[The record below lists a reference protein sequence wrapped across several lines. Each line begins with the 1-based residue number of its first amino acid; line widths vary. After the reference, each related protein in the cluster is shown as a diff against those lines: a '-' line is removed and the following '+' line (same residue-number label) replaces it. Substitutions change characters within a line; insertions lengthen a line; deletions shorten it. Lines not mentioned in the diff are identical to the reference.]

1 MQSNK
6 AIKIFL
12 IKFFGTYLLLFL
24 VYTFYLGKTQQSSNI
39 FSCAP
44 ITKNVAS
51 QTKWLLNKFGYNAEI
66 GQSDHELSMNLFISE
81 KPIARVVEGCNSI
94 SVIIL
99 FISFIVAFSAKFKTT
114 AIYILAGSLLI
125 YSINILRIAIISIAI
140 YKFPEYESVLHEII
154 FPLIIYGTTFLLWF
168 IWIQKFSVHKNE

>member
-24 VYTFYLGKTQQSSNI
+24 AYAFYLGKTQHNFNV

-44 ITKNVAS
+44 ITKQVAYQS
-51 QTKWLLNKFGYNAEI
+51 EWLLDKLGYNAEI
-66 GQSDHELSMNLFISE
+66 SQSNKELSMNLIISD

-99 FISFIVAFSAKFKTT
+99 FIAFIVAFSAKFKTT

-125 YSINILRIAIISIAI
+125 YMINIIRIAVIAIAI
-140 YKFPEYESVLHEII
+140 YKFPEYESVLHEIV
-154 FPLIIYGTTFLLWF
+154 FPIIIYGTTFLLWF
-168 IWIQKFSVHKNE
+168 ICIQRFSVHKK